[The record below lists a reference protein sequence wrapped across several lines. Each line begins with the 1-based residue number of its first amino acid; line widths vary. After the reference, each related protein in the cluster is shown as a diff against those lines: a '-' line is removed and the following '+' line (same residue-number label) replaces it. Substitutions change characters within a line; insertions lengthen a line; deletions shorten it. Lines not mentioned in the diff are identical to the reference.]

1 MKFRRAQS
9 VSAAC
14 LPFRG
19 VYDRPSVSS
28 NDTDS
33 QHEQAPD
40 GHVGSA
46 STAMPVDHRGSA
58 DEAKLI
64 ARSLTQDSDAFGQLV
79 ERYAT
84 VIVNLA
90 YRMVGDRTEAE
101 DLAQETFVAAF
112 KALPRFRAES
122 KFSTWL
128 YRIAANKCKDWL
140 RAKRPG
146 QSLHD
151 VDVEEVLDDR
161 VVEDR
166 TPERLLSQQQVA
178 AQLDRAIQR
187 LPPLY
192 REAFV
197 LKHIEGLSYEEMQE
211 ILSVNADTLKM
222 RVYKGRLQL
231 SRELAEL
238 KEA

>member
-1 MKFRRAQS
+1 MVMQID
-9 VSAAC
+9 
-14 LPFRG
+14 RG
-19 VYDRPSVSS
+19 WLD
-28 NDTDS
+28 
-33 QHEQAPD
+33 E
-40 GHVGSA
+40 
-46 STAMPVDHRGSA
+46 
-58 DEAKLI
+58 EAKLI
-64 ARSLTQDSDAFGQLV
+64 ARSLKGDSDAFGQLV
-79 ERYAT
+79 DRYAT

-101 DLAQETFVAAF
+101 DLAQETFVSAF

-146 QSLHD
+146 EGAQD
-151 VDVEEVLDDR
+151 VDVDEVLDDG
-161 VVEDR
+161 VAAEER

-178 AQLDRAIQR
+178 EQLDRAIQR

-197 LKHIEGLSYEEMQE
+197 LKHVEGLSYEEMQE
-211 ILSVNADTLKM
+211 IVGVNADTLKM

>member
-1 MKFRRAQS
+1 MATLLDSRG
-9 VSAAC
+9 AA
-14 LPFRG
+14 G
-19 VYDRPSVSS
+19 
-28 NDTDS
+28 
-33 QHEQAPD
+33 
-40 GHVGSA
+40 
-46 STAMPVDHRGSA
+46 
-58 DEAKLI
+58 EAKLV
-64 ARSLTQDSDAFGQLV
+64 ARSLKQDHDAFGQLV

-112 KALPRFRAES
+112 KALPMFRAES

-140 RAKRPG
+140 RVKRPG
-146 QSLHD
+146 QSVHD
-151 VDVEEVLDDR
+151 VDIEDVLDDR
-161 VVEDR
+161 VMEAQ

-197 LKHIEGLSYEEMQE
+197 LKHVEGLSYEEMQE
-211 ILSVNADTLKM
+211 ILGVNGDTLKM

-238 KEA
+238 KEV

>member
-1 MKFRRAQS
+1 M
-9 VSAAC
+9 
-14 LPFRG
+14 
-19 VYDRPSVSS
+19 
-28 NDTDS
+28 
-33 QHEQAPD
+33 
-40 GHVGSA
+40 
-46 STAMPVDHRGSA
+46 AMPIEHRESS

-64 ARSLTQDSDAFGQLV
+64 ARSLAQDPDAFGQLV

-112 KALPRFRAES
+112 KSLPAFRAES

-146 QSLHD
+146 QSVYD
-151 VDVEEVLDDR
+151 VDVEDVLDDR
-161 VVEDR
+161 VVEER

-178 AQLDRAIQR
+178 EQLGGAIQR

-197 LKHIEGLSYEEMQE
+197 LKHVEGLSYEEMQE
-211 ILSVNADTLKM
+211 ILGVKTDTLKM

-238 KEA
+238 KEV

>member
-1 MKFRRAQS
+1 M
-9 VSAAC
+9 
-14 LPFRG
+14 PIDPRG
-19 VYDRPSVSS
+19 
-28 NDTDS
+28 
-33 QHEQAPD
+33 A
-40 GHVGSA
+40 
-46 STAMPVDHRGSA
+46 A
-58 DEAKLI
+58 DEAKLV
-64 ARSLTQDSDAFGQLV
+64 ARCLKQDQEAFGQLV

-112 KALPRFRAES
+112 KALPTFRAES

-146 QSLHD
+146 QGLYD
-151 VDVEEVLDDR
+151 VDVDETLDVHVAEE
-161 VVEDR
+161 R
-166 TPERLLSQQQVA
+166 TPERVLSQQQVA
-178 AQLDRAIQR
+178 QELDRAIQR

-197 LKHIEGLSYEEMQE
+197 LKHVEGLSYEEMQE
-211 ILSVNADTLKM
+211 VLGVNGDTLKM

>member
-1 MKFRRAQS
+1 MAR
-9 VSAAC
+9 C
-14 LPFRG
+14 L
-19 VYDRPSVSS
+19 
-28 NDTDS
+28 
-33 QHEQAPD
+33 
-40 GHVGSA
+40 
-46 STAMPVDHRGSA
+46 
-58 DEAKLI
+58 K
-64 ARSLTQDSDAFGQLV
+64 QDQDAFGQLV

-84 VIVNLA
+84 VIVNVA

-112 KALPRFRAES
+112 KALPTFRAES

-128 YRIAANKCKDWL
+128 YRIAVNKCKDWL
-140 RAKRPG
+140 RVKRPG
-146 QSLHD
+146 QSVHD
-151 VDVEEVLDDR
+151 VDIEEVFDDR
-161 VVEDR
+161 VVEER

-178 AQLDRAIQR
+178 ARLDQAIQR

-197 LKHIEGLSYEEMQE
+197 LKHVEGLSYEEMQE
-211 ILSVNADTLKM
+211 IVGVNVDTLKM

>member
-1 MKFRRAQS
+1 MAMQI
-9 VSAAC
+9 
-14 LPFRG
+14 
-19 VYDRPSVSS
+19 
-28 NDTDS
+28 
-33 QHEQAPD
+33 
-40 GHVGSA
+40 GHGGL
-46 STAMPVDHRGSA
+46 D

-64 ARSLTQDSDAFGQLV
+64 ARSLKQDSDAFGQLV
-79 ERYAT
+79 DRYAT

-146 QSLHD
+146 EGAQD
-151 VDVEEVLDDR
+151 VDVDEVLDYG
-161 VVEDR
+161 VAAEER

-178 AQLDRAIQR
+178 EQLDRAIQR

-197 LKHIEGLSYEEMQE
+197 LKHVEGLSYEEMQE
-211 ILSVNADTLKM
+211 ILGVNGDTLKM

>member
-1 MKFRRAQS
+1 M
-9 VSAAC
+9 
-14 LPFRG
+14 
-19 VYDRPSVSS
+19 
-28 NDTDS
+28 
-33 QHEQAPD
+33 
-40 GHVGSA
+40 
-46 STAMPVDHRGSA
+46 AMPIDHGRPD

-64 ARSLTQDSDAFGQLV
+64 ARSLKQDSDAFGQLV

-112 KALPRFRAES
+112 KALPRFRADS

-146 QSLHD
+146 QGVQD
-151 VDVEEVLDDR
+151 VDVDEVLDAG
-161 VVEDR
+161 VAAEER

-197 LKHIEGLSYEEMQE
+197 LKHVEGLSYEEMQE
-211 ILSVNADTLKM
+211 IVGVNADTLKM